1 MTMIALP
8 HPVVLAPFSGA
19 TGFGDISAAIGS
31 QTSFV
36 LNAAGDKLAIL
47 FVATSTTPP
56 DLIAFHISAATAG
69 TTGVVEATLENVTAG
84 DPSGAVTNSA
94 TGSATIST
102 VSTSGAPKTISGM
115 SGTASLTTGTIY
127 AVVLTAGSG
136 FDRALTIRIS
146 NGSTSSISF
155 PAVKSKDTAGAWAG
169 ESDQGTGACFGLADS
184 GGTYMSFPGQLGA
197 FTTSSTAFSSAT
209 NPDERGNR
217 FSLAIAARVCGVHVM
232 SYPGSNPGT
241 ANDDIKVKLLSSHTA
256 TPVTE
261 RSTTVEGEA
270 RSGGHAATVYFASGF
285 DCAAN
290 TTYAVTFEALGSET
304 QTTILYTY
312 GSSGERSAVMGSS
325 FYSTTRNDLGNCTDL
340 TTAMYAVFP
349 IISHVDDGAGAGGA
363 VGGGIVGLHGITS
376 GVIA

>member
-8 HPVVLAPFSGA
+8 HPVILSPFSGA
-19 TGFGDISAAIGS
+19 TGFGDISATIGS
-31 QTSFV
+31 SSSFV

-56 DLIAFHISAATAG
+56 DLIAFHVLAATAG

-115 SGTASLTTGTIY
+115 SGTASLTVGTVY

-136 FDRALTIRIS
+136 FDRSLTVRIS
-146 NGSTSSISF
+146 NGSTSATSF
-155 PAVKSKDTAGAWAG
+155 PSVKSKESAGAWA
-169 ESDQGTGACFGLADS
+169 SQIDSGTGHCFGLADS
-184 GGTYMSFPGQLGA
+184 GGTYMMFPGQLGA
-197 FTTSSTAFSSAT
+197 YTTSSTAFSSAT

-217 FSLAIAARVCGVHVM
+217 FVLGIAARVCGVHLM
-232 SYPGSNPGT
+232 SYPGSAPGT
-241 ANDDIKVKLLSSHTA
+241 ANDDIKVKLLSSHTSS
-256 TPVTE
+256 PVTE
-261 RSTTVEGEA
+261 RDMTIEGEA
-270 RSGGHAATVYFASGF
+270 RNGAHATTVYFASGF

-304 QTTILYTY
+304 QTTILFTY
-312 GSSGERSAVMGSS
+312 SSSAERSAVMGPS
-325 FYSTTRNDLGNCTDL
+325 FYSTTRNDLGNCTD
-340 TTAMYAVFP
+340 TNTDMYAVFP
-349 IISHVDDGAGAGGA
+349 IISHIDDGAG
-363 VGGGIVGLHGITS
+363 GGGGGMIVHPGMNGRM
-376 GVIA
+376 V